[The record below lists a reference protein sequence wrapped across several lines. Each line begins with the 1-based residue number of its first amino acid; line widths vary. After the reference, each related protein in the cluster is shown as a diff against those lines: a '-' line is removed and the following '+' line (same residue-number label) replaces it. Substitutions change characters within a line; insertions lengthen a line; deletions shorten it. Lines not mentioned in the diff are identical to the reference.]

1 MRRNKK
7 LKKIGAIALC
17 VCLIAGVF
25 GGAMA
30 LFNRNNDELKLNYD
44 IGGLTDDGAY
54 VESDKTLYTK
64 EAFECT
70 DLTVRVE
77 FDSNVKYQLF
87 FYDDVDEFV
96 SATEVYTKGANIT
109 LPEGATRVRVEI
121 TPIWGADVDTE
132 DRVIKWYNIS
142 EFANQLHI
150 EASAIEDVEENPDD
164 TSAEA

>member
-17 VCLIAGVF
+17 VCLMAGVF

-87 FYDDVDEFV
+87 F
-96 SATEVYTKGANIT
+96 
-109 LPEGATRVRVEI
+109 L
-121 TPIWGADVDTE
+121 
-132 DRVIKWYNIS
+132 
-142 EFANQLHI
+142 
-150 EASAIEDVEENPDD
+150 
-164 TSAEA
+164 